1 MNAIV
6 RMRSEAPRT
15 ILVATDFSET
25 AEKAVDYAAQ
35 LATKLGAKLAV
46 VTAVATPVVGMSEV
60 AVAISVGTIEEV
72 IAENQA
78 AMDRLIAKYRG
89 VLDLEP
95 VVRNGDPQTVIL
107 DAVGLVGAD
116 LLVIG
121 THGRTGLKRL
131 LLGSV
136 AEQVIRHAK
145 CPVLTVHADDV
156 RAAA

>member
-1 MNAIV
+1 ML
-6 RMRSEAPRT
+6 PRT

-25 AEKAVDYAAQ
+25 ASKAVEYAVA
-35 LATKLGAKLAV
+35 LATKLGARLAV
-46 VTAVATPVVGMSEV
+46 VTAVSTPVVGMSEV
-60 AVAISVGTIEEV
+60 AVAISVGTIEAV
-72 IAENQA
+72 IAEHQA
-78 AMDRLIAKYRG
+78 SMDRLVAKYRG
-89 VLDLEP
+89 VIDLEP
-95 VVRNGDPQTVIL
+95 VVRNGDPQTVIT
-107 DAVGLVGAD
+107 DAVEQVGAD

-156 RAAA
+156 KAAA